1 MTSYIIVADTAEQL
15 PLAPVEG
22 RPTLVY
28 WNIAGIAQPIRL
40 ALILAGVEFIDVRI
54 NAGDDPSNP
63 DTYKSAWLLRRK
75 EIENVLLFPDLP
87 YYLDDKVAL
96 SQSNTILK
104 YIGRQHNLLGPS
116 EYMVDQVLDQL
127 NTMEL
132 NYFRR
137 AYSEGMDAV
146 RVWCREEMPQLL
158 TKWDLLLDSQPF
170 LTGDEPTVADLKLYE
185 FLRVV
190 KIAEQETATNDEPI
204 DEMANSKVG
213 GSTLLASFVKRIEDI
228 PSVKAYIECG
238 DFLHRPLNNP
248 HAKFK

>member
-1 MTSYIIVADTAEQL
+1 MTSYIIVAETAEQL

-40 ALILAGVEFIDVRI
+40 ALILAGVEFMDVRV
-54 NAGDDPSNP
+54 NAGDDPKKL
-63 DTYKSAWLLRRK
+63 DTYKSSWLRRRK

-104 YIGRQHNLLGPS
+104 YIGRQHGLLGPS
-116 EYMVDQVLDQL
+116 EYVVDLVLDQL

-132 NYFRR
+132 TYFRR
-137 AYSEGMDAV
+137 AYSEGMEAIK
-146 RVWCREEMPQLL
+146 VWCQEEIPPIL
-158 TKWDLLLDSQPF
+158 TKWELLLGSQPF

-190 KIAEQETATNDEPI
+190 KIAEQETSEAKAAEND
-204 DEMANSKVG
+204 DDTKVG
-213 GSTLLASFVKRIEDI
+213 GSTLLATFVKRVEEL
-228 PSVKAYIECG
+228 PSIKAYIECG